1 MSVSINHVAVF
12 VRDLEAVRSFYETY
26 FEAVANDQ
34 YHNPRTGLRT
44 YFLTFEGGCRLELM
58 TRPDIQASGSAD
70 QVGWAH
76 TAFSLGSAEAVDLL
90 AQRLSDDG
98 FTITS
103 GPRTPGTATTR
114 RSSLILRE
122 TTSRS
127 PCKRFR
133 LDVELF
139 NGVFGVVEFCG

>member
-26 FEAVANDQ
+26 FGAVANDQ

-44 YFLTFEGGCRLELM
+44 YFLTFEGGCRLELL
-58 TRPDIQASGSAD
+58 TRPDVQASGSAD

-98 FTITS
+98 FTIVS
-103 GPRTPGTATTR
+103 GPRTTGDGYYEAVV
-114 RSSLILRE
+114 
-122 TTSRS
+122 
-127 PCKRFR
+127 
-133 LDVELF
+133 LDPEGNHVEIT
-139 NGVFGVVEFCG
+139 V

>member
-58 TRPDIQASGSAD
+58 TRPESRRPDPPTR
-70 QVGWAH
+70 WA
-76 TAFSLGSAEAVDLL
+76 G
-90 AQRLSDDG
+90 
-98 FTITS
+98 
-103 GPRTPGTATTR
+103 RTPL
-114 RSSLILRE
+114 SLSALPRPSISWR
-122 TTSRS
+122 
-127 PCKRFR
+127 
-133 LDVELF
+133 
-139 NGVFGVVEFCG
+139 NA

>member
-26 FEAVANDQ
+26 F
-34 YHNPRTGLRT
+34 
-44 YFLTFEGGCRLELM
+44 LTFEGGCRLELM
-58 TRPDIQASGSAD
+58 TRPDVQASGSAD

-98 FTITS
+98 FTIVS
-103 GPRTPGTATTR
+103 GPRTTGDGYYEAVV
-114 RSSLILRE
+114 
-122 TTSRS
+122 
-127 PCKRFR
+127 
-133 LDVELF
+133 LDPEGNHVEIT
-139 NGVFGVVEFCG
+139 V